1 MNKESQNDPPR
12 SDTDVERQ
20 LPSEDQEPT
29 GQEKTVAEDEEP
41 QTPDPNIVDFDGP
54 NDPENPLNWSTARKA
69 TSIAIVS
76 LTALLS

>member
-1 MNKESQNDPPR
+1 MANESQNGAPQP
-12 SDTDVERQ
+12 DTDVEQ
-20 LPSEDQEPT
+20 QPPSESHKTEAR
-29 GQEKTVAEDEEP
+29 EKTVAEDDEP
-41 QTPDPNIVDFDGP
+41 QQLDPNIVDFDGP